1 MSEFIRLEI
10 DLKRCVGMRECGK
23 CVQLCPVNIFEAQGD
38 QPLVV
43 GENQDEC
50 ILCDQCLRACT
61 PDAIALH
68 KLYIDTYS
76 SS

>member
-1 MSEFIRLEI
+1 
-10 DLKRCVGMRECGK
+10 MRECGK

-50 ILCDQCLRACT
+50 ILCDQCLKACT

-68 KLYIDTYS
+68 KLYIDSYS